1 MKKYTAS
8 GCSDNPPSDQ
18 PGPGAAPGQVGIYR
32 PPPGLHL
39 LRPRGPLLLRR
50 SFCSTRF
57 EHRSYVPGGGGHHA
71 SRAQVPLSTPGAII
85 RTAKRLN
92 AGQQHAAGT
101 IASPPAA
108 QPAAERHLQRGATP
122 CSDSNWRAQGL
133 PSRLLPSS
141 RHIQKRPAALPAAM
155 LDVRLF
161 QQRLGRFTSGET
173 AMHHSFSFSVN
184 SCPRSFR
191 FRVSFLLPGAANG
204 PAMYS
209 PGRPL
214 PFSYTQRGFS
224 QRFSLVPIPF
234 SLAFS

>member
-39 LRPRGPLLLRR
+39 LRSRGPLLLRR

-57 EHRSYVPGGGGHHA
+57 EHRSYIPGGGGHHA
-71 SRAQVPLSTPGAII
+71 SRAQVPLSMPGAII
-85 RTAKRLN
+85 RTAERLN
-92 AGQQHAAGT
+92 DGQQHAAGT

-122 CSDSNWRAQGL
+122 CTDSNWRAQGL

-141 RHIQKRPAALPAAM
+141 RHIQKRPAALPAALCWM
-155 LDVRLF
+155 YGCFSSDWDGSHRGKQPCIRFLF
-161 QQRLGRFTSGET
+161 
-173 AMHHSFSFSVN
+173 
-184 SCPRSFR
+184 P
-191 FRVSFLLPGAANG
+191 
-204 PAMYS
+204 
-209 PGRPL
+209 
-214 PFSYTQRGFS
+214 
-224 QRFSLVPIPF
+224 
-234 SLAFS
+234 